1 MLAASQQPFIM
12 ILQHPREKFVSRWVP
27 GLLGPILLVD
37 EETAM
42 KRNLVVPLT
51 LAAAVVCL
59 FFFQV
64 EIVESHSLRSSTSPG
79 SDASNN
85 AESNH

>member
-1 MLAASQQPFIM
+1 
-12 ILQHPREKFVSRWVP
+12 
-27 GLLGPILLVD
+27 
-37 EETAM
+37 M
-42 KRNLVVPLT
+42 KRKLVVPLT

-64 EIVESHSLRSSTSPG
+64 EIVESHSLRSSASPG

-85 AESNH
+85 AESNHWSNRRSPASFRDDISSADQVEKLALRV

>member
-1 MLAASQQPFIM
+1 
-12 ILQHPREKFVSRWVP
+12 
-27 GLLGPILLVD
+27 
-37 EETAM
+37 M

-64 EIVESHSLRSSTSPG
+64 EIVESHSLRSSASPG